1 MKPIEFRAH
10 GKKYQLKPAGLIL
23 IILAIIIVVF
33 LILISVRNRRRSTG
47 QESALSS
54 ASPEASSEAAAEAV
68 RESEFEGTVLPETE
82 DAGTDYI
89 DSTLFLG
96 DSNTARFL
104 KVTDSEGNTFTN
116 LNNTI
121 GVVGMGVDAISTLPC
136 MDFST
141 GRFTMPQSVKILQ
154 PERVI
159 ITFGTN
165 NLSGTS
171 TDASDFITRYT
182 AQIEAI
188 ESAYPS
194 VDIIIN
200 SIPPIGRVN
209 QYPNVQMKQIDAY
222 NKAIAEM
229 CQENGW
235 KFLNSSETL
244 KDASTG
250 YARDGYTVSDGL
262 HLSSEGLEALFSY
275 IRTHAWITEDD
286 RPKPLAS
293 IPTVIGVPDGL
304 IQINPLNEE
313 TFTEDPASEW
323 TAVPEQAASV
333 PETSDPAVTPVP
345 ATAPTPTPAPA
356 STPAPVSVPDCSNV
370 GTYDSGTG
378 ACVCNAGYHVEN
390 QTSCV
395 IDPTPVPAETAE
407 PAAVPETDTEVQTEE
422 TGTDPE
428 SGNSAG

>member
-1 MKPIEFRAH
+1 MKPIEFHVH
-10 GKKYQLKPAGLIL
+10 GKKYQLKLAGLIIL
-23 IILAIIIVVF
+23 ILAILIAVF
-33 LILISVRNRRRSTG
+33 LVLISVRNFKHRNARET
-47 QESALSS
+47 ALPS
-54 ASPEASSEAAAEAV
+54 ASAVPSSDASAEIIQ
-68 RESEFEGTVLPETE
+68 EGEFDGTLLPETE
-82 DAGTDYI
+82 DAGKDYV

-104 KVTDSEGNTFTN
+104 KVTDSEGNTFTK

-121 GVVGMGVDAISTLPC
+121 GVVGMGIDAISTLPC

-141 GRFTMPQSVKILQ
+141 GRYTMPQSVKILQ

-182 AQIEAI
+182 AQIEAV

-194 VDIIIN
+194 ADIIIN

-209 QYPNVQMKQIDAY
+209 QYPNVSMKQIDAY

-229 CQENGW
+229 CQKYGW

-262 HLSSEGLEALFSY
+262 HLSSEGLEALFFY

-313 TFTEDPASEW
+313 TFTEDPASDW
-323 TAVPEQAASV
+323 TPAPEQTDQPVSV
-333 PETSDPAVTPVP
+333 PETSAP
-345 ATAPTPTPAPA
+345 APTPTPTPVE
-356 STPAPVSVPDCSNV
+356 TPAPATVPTPDCSNA
-370 GTYDSGTG
+370 GTYDSSTG
-378 ACVCNAGYHVEN
+378 SCVCNPGYHVEN

-395 IDPTPVPAETAE
+395 IDPTPVPS
-407 PAAVPETDTEVQTEE
+407 AVPDPTAVPDTAAQVQTEGTGTEPE
-422 TGTDPE
+422 TGNTE
-428 SGNSAG
+428 N